1 MKSKQTGVTQLEE
14 AKWTTCCSG
23 TTEKSF
29 VKYLVQVIMG
39 ATIIIFSMVQIWR
52 DTGEGKEIYFSLL
65 SGTLGVFWPH
75 PQIGANSTT
84 TNFGV
89 PKSISTRV
97 RRLDDTVV
105 ITAPEVKEG

>member
-1 MKSKQTGVTQLEE
+1 MQQSAHDDQ
-14 AKWTTCCSG
+14 WTTCCSG

-52 DTGEGKEIYFSLL
+52 DTGDGKEIYFSLL

-75 PQIGANSTT
+75 PQIGTNTT
-84 TNFGV
+84 RFGV
-89 PKSISTRV
+89 PKSTGSRT
-97 RRLDDTVV
+97 RRLDQAPVV
-105 ITAPEVKEG
+105 SESLSDK